1 MRRHPKKASVD
12 SSKPRAWGTSD
23 RNGLVLNHKDM
34 QWQYDWAGQKIVRKN
49 ILVSEAELD
58 KPQRQLGS
66 FILPPDPKAI
76 MNARMENYAIDEASP
91 AAYITEDDESYYVT
105 RDVLPKHY
113 VTEE

>member
-1 MRRHPKKASVD
+1 MRRYPRNASVD
-12 SSKPRAWGTSD
+12 RSKPRAWGTSD
-23 RNGLVLNHKDM
+23 RNGLILNHKDM
-34 QWQYDWAGQKIVRKN
+34 QWQYDWAGANIVKKN

-91 AAYITEDDESYYVT
+91 SVYITEDSSLYYASQ
-105 RDVLPKHY
+105 DIIPKLY